1 MKLRIKPNPVGDPT
15 ATQDTY
21 QKFGNWTGS
30 TDTKLMA
37 ADLKKRGLIGA
48 DQLIDEEMFGSSERY
63 YTPKGN
69 YKRTPA
75 EKKIA
80 SIRKE
85 IAILIN
91 EQGVGVGEARKQM
104 NIKYGKGWRER
115 GLVSNSDDQWSA
127 EDLQPYL

>member
-1 MKLRIKPNPVGDPT
+1 MGEI
-15 ATQDTY
+15 AE
-21 QKFGNWTGS
+21 
-30 TDTKLMA
+30 
-37 ADLKKRGLIGA
+37 
-48 DQLIDEEMFGSSERY
+48 QLIEEEMFGSSERY
-63 YTPKGN
+63 YKPKGS
-69 YKRTPA
+69 YKRTPV

-85 IAILIN
+85 IAILVK
-91 EQGVGVGEARKQM
+91 EQGVGIGEARKQM

>member
-1 MKLRIKPNPVGDPT
+1 MGDI
-15 ATQDTY
+15 AE
-21 QKFGNWTGS
+21 
-30 TDTKLMA
+30 
-37 ADLKKRGLIGA
+37 
-48 DQLIDEEMFGSSERY
+48 QLIDEEMFGSSERY

-85 IAILIN
+85 IAINIKN
-91 EQGVGVGEARKQM
+91 GIEVEEARRQA
-104 NIKYGKGWRER
+104 NLKYGKGWRER
-115 GLVSNSDDQWSA
+115 GLVSNSDDQWSV